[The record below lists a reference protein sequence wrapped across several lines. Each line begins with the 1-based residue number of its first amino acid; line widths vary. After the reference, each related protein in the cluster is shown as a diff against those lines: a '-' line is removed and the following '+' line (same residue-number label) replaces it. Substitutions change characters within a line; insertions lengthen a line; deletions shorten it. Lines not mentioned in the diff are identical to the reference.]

1 MGSHA
6 TVSSERLSHHNSY
19 PELSEY
25 ARKLITY
32 SIEFRENRPSASPS
46 LCMTMAVGKLTDEY
60 GDDKDHLAS
69 VAMKEVAAKLIFG

>member
-6 TVSSERLSHHNSY
+6 NVSLERLRLHNSH
-19 PELSEY
+19 PDLSEY
-25 ARKLITY
+25 ARKLIDY
-32 SIEFRENRPSASPS
+32 SMEFHEERPSASPS